1 MSAVRTSA
9 AAVGGFERLEARA
22 CPAAWAHLTHA
33 GFTLVVRGDAA
44 ADQVTITQDD
54 ARGTLTV
61 TGVDSKSAVFSSAK
75 VGSIQVNLGGGDD
88 RFEYATVHGVRNP
101 KRLNVDLGAGNDT
114 GIIRWADDDGVARRG
129 LTLVANGG
137 TGDDAIG
144 VRVGRLGAGT
154 TVSPRLLGGGGN
166 DALGVQSLAPAA
178 GAALHVVA
186 RGGAGADSL
195 GAYST
200 GNLSASGRAAY
211 DLRGDGGDDEVSVN
225 VAGRINGSFSARL
238 DGGAGDDQISINAT
252 NAAGRGR
259 VRATLLGGSG
269 NDQFA
274 ALGDPLVM
282 RALVKGGPGVD
293 AGLLPPRVRA
303 RSVEQSQPPTPY
315 ELRLGPLPTFS
326 PVLPTQ
332 TISREGRTVE
342 YHSSGTAKPGQ
353 PVVVLMTGFGGDID
367 YWQTVPGRIA
377 DGSQVIA
384 VNRPGYRRSSPAV
397 GDYAQT
403 AVEDIR
409 AVVGSVAGNRPV
421 VLVGHS
427 LGGLYANLYA
437 RLHPTEVAGVVFVDS
452 TAPEDV
458 ARIDDFGVPFGGLGD
473 PNSPELRLGQP
484 GVRQEIEG
492 VVSLTR
498 QVLGA
503 QAFPL
508 VPVVSLRAGPAD
520 LLADDPQLD
529 AWYQALGALGSPG
542 ETRRVPDSGHNIQFD
557 RPDAVVQAVSDVL
570 AAAVVVG
577 A

>member
-1 MSAVRTSA
+1 M
-9 AAVGGFERLEARA
+9 
-22 CPAAWAHLTHA
+22 
-33 GFTLVVRGDAA
+33 
-44 ADQVTITQDD
+44 
-54 ARGTLTV
+54 
-61 TGVDSKSAVFSSAK
+61 
-75 VGSIQVNLGGGDD
+75 
-88 RFEYATVHGVRNP
+88 
-101 KRLNVDLGAGNDT
+101 DT
-114 GIIRWADDDGVARRG
+114 
-129 LTLVANGG
+129 
-137 TGDDAIG
+137 
-144 VRVGRLGAGT
+144 
-154 TVSPRLLGGGGN
+154 
-166 DALGVQSLAPAA
+166 
-178 GAALHVVA
+178 
-186 RGGAGADSL
+186 
-195 GAYST
+195 
-200 GNLSASGRAAY
+200 
-211 DLRGDGGDDEVSVN
+211 
-225 VAGRINGSFSARL
+225 
-238 DGGAGDDQISINAT
+238 
-252 NAAGRGR
+252 
-259 VRATLLGGSG
+259 
-269 NDQFA
+269 
-274 ALGDPLVM
+274 
-282 RALVKGGPGVD
+282 
-293 AGLLPPRVRA
+293 GLLPPRVWA
-303 RSVEQSQPPTPY
+303 RSVEQSRTPTPY
-315 ELRLGPLPTFS
+315 ELRLGPLPTFN

-409 AVVGSVAGNRPV
+409 AVVGSVAANRPV

-452 TAPEDV
+452 TAPEAV
-458 ARIDDFGVPFGGLGD
+458 ARADDLGIPFGSLGD

-520 LLADDPQLD
+520 LLAAYPEED
-529 AWYQALGALGSPG
+529 AWYQALGRWGRLEKRGECPTRGTTSSLTDPTRWYRRFAMCWPRRSRLERERRSAISAMKRSNAQLQCRSLGG
-542 ETRRVPDSGHNIQFD
+542 GG
-557 RPDAVVQAVSDVL
+557 VQA
-570 AAAVVVG
+570 AVNQTTMIESCR
-577 A
+577 ASE